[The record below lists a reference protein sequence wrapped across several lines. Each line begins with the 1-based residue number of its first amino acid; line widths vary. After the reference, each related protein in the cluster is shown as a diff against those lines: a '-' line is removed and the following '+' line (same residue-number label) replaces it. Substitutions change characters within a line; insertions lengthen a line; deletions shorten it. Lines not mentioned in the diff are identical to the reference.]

1 MTMAVS
7 SHGQVQFLK
16 CCLTKSCLLTII
28 YFTMKIKMKEIK
40 VRGKKKFL
48 HALTSMT
55 KFLKLWIN
63 VA

>member
-1 MTMAVS
+1 
-7 SHGQVQFLK
+7 
-16 CCLTKSCLLTII
+16 
-28 YFTMKIKMKEIK
+28 MKIKMKEIK
-40 VRGKKKFL
+40 VRGEKSFL